1 MGLVLPLLTNS
12 NLRVTEEETS
22 EFIYACIWSVLKGC
36 RVPSSRNMQG
46 ACKFFKN
53 TATGEAI
60 NGLEGQPRRF
70 LFALSLPRLSRIL
83 LDYHAIPVLRQTHD
97 LRKCR

>member
-1 MGLVLPLLTNS
+1 MGLVLLLLTNS

-46 ACKFFKN
+46 ARKFFKN

-60 NGLEGQPRRF
+60 NGLEG